1 MPGQSPTPIHKLGQA
16 PETSPGRIAP
26 YTPYN
31 RSRARI
37 VVYNAA
43 LKEPSDL
50 DVLLVGNGDT

>member
-1 MPGQSPTPIHKLGQA
+1 MPGQSPTPIRKLGQA
-16 PETSPGRIAP
+16 PETSPGRIA
-26 YTPYN
+26 PYN